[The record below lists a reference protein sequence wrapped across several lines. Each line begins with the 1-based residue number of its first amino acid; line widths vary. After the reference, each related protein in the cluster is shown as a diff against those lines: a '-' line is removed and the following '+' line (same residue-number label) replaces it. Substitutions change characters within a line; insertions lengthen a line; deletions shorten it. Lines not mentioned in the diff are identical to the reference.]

1 MRYSGKRKIQKGN
14 KGRKE
19 KYIRDTRDRVR
30 RGRAEMKILKE
41 EKSIIIK
48 RILETNPNV
57 ELVDSLP
64 ADWYDPADDVEG
76 WY

>member
-1 MRYSGKRKIQKGN
+1 MINDGKRKIQKGN
-14 KGRKE
+14 KRRKE
-19 KYIRDTRDRVR
+19 KYIRNTRDRVR
-30 RGRAEMKILKE
+30 RERAEMKILKE

-57 ELVDSLP
+57 ELVDSLS
-64 ADWYDPADDVEG
+64 ADWYDPDDDVEG

>member
-19 KYIRDTRDRVR
+19 KYIRDTRGRVR

>member
-1 MRYSGKRKIQKGN
+1 
-14 KGRKE
+14 
-19 KYIRDTRDRVR
+19 
-30 RGRAEMKILKE
+30 MKILKE

-57 ELVDSLP
+57 ELVDSLS
-64 ADWYDPADDVEG
+64 ADWYDPDDDVEG

>member
-1 MRYSGKRKIQKGN
+1 
-14 KGRKE
+14 
-19 KYIRDTRDRVR
+19 
-30 RGRAEMKILKE
+30 MKILKE

-57 ELVDSLP
+57 ELVDRLP
-64 ADWYDPADDVEG
+64 ADWYDSADDVEG